1 MIPKKWMAIIG
12 TVMLVFLLATGFYVL
27 AADYGTEADPLVSL
41 SYINDVLAPAI
52 DKEMDAAIAGKT
64 AEFEKI
70 LADKIKQMTSDT
82 NNLVNMTENNYKTM
96 LDDSE
101 FLGKLAAALAG
112 EMSASGGS
120 SATFKQVTIPKGK
133 TMYLTMGCEVLLRLG
148 TGTLVSSGNPGLVD
162 MTTGGLLNGNSK
174 LVANHLYMV
183 TVETDATTK
192 RGISAASG
200 DVTVM
205 VLGNYTIS

>member
-1 MIPKKWMAIIG
+1 MIPKKWMAVIG
-12 TVMLVFLLATGFYVL
+12 TIMLVFLLGTGFFVL

-70 LADKIKQMTSDT
+70 LADKIKEMTSDT
-82 NNLVNMTENNYKTM
+82 DSLVNMTENNYKTM
-96 LDDSE
+96 LDDDE
-101 FLGKLAAALAG
+101 FLGHLATALA
-112 EMSASGGS
+112 EKMTASGGS

-148 TGTLVSSGNPGLVD
+148 TGTLVASGNPGLVD
-162 MTTGGLLNGNSK
+162 MTTGGTLGNNAK
-174 LVANHLYMV
+174 LAANHLYLV
-183 TVETDATTK
+183 TVETNSTTK

-205 VLGNYTIS
+205 VLGSYTIS

>member
-12 TVMLVFLLATGFYVL
+12 TALLVFLLATGFYVL

-52 DKEMDAAIAGKT
+52 DKEMDAAIESKT

-70 LADKIKQMTSDT
+70 LAEKIKQMTSDT
-82 NNLVNMTENNYKTM
+82 DSLVNMTENNYKTM

-101 FLGKLAAALAG
+101 FLGKLANALAG
-112 EMSASGGS
+112 QMTSSGSA
-120 SATFKQVTIPKGK
+120 ATFKQVTIPKGK

-162 MTTGGLLNGNSK
+162 MTTGSVLSGNAK
-174 LVANHLYMV
+174 LTANHLYLV
-183 TVETDATTK
+183 TVETNESTK

-205 VLGNYTIS
+205 VLGSYTIS